1 MNTGT
6 VSGATW
12 TAAGKYGSALIF
24 DGVNDRVTVPD
35 APSLDLTTALT
46 LEAWVYP
53 TAAGGWR
60 TVLSKEMPNA
70 LAYVLYQGYGARL
83 SGAVTIGGT
92 QRKIT
97 TPSTLPLNTWTH
109 LTMTYDSATI
119 RLFVNAVEVSSLGA
133 PGAVMSTANPLSIG
147 GNSVWNNEWF
157 AGRLDEIRIYNR
169 ALTPAQIQTDMK
181 TPVGGTPNPDTTPP
195 TVKMTAPAHGAFVG
209 ASVSVAATATDTVGV
224 ITSGV
229 KSVQFLLDGSPLGLP
244 DTAPPFGLTWTTA
257 GATAGLHT
265 LAARATDA
273 AGNQATSTSI
283 SVTIDRTRPSVAL
296 TAPAAGAT
304 VSSIVTISA
313 NASDNG
319 ALQSVQFTLD
329 GADLG
334 ARDTWA
340 PYSVAW
346 NTSTVTNGTHR
357 LTAIARDT
365 AGNQTT
371 SATVTCNSL
380 QYHHPAD
387 GTSGRAWVQ

>member
-1 MNTGT
+1 
-6 VSGATW
+6 
-12 TAAGKYGSALIF
+12 
-24 DGVNDRVTVPD
+24 
-35 APSLDLTTALT
+35 
-46 LEAWVYP
+46 
-53 TAAGGWR
+53 
-60 TVLSKEMPNA
+60 
-70 LAYVLYQGYGARL
+70 
-83 SGAVTIGGT
+83 
-92 QRKIT
+92 
-97 TPSTLPLNTWTH
+97 
-109 LTMTYDSATI
+109 MTYDGATI
-119 RLFVNAVEVSSLGA
+119 RLFVNAVEVSSLAA

-181 TPVGGTPNPDTTPP
+181 TPVGGTPNPDTTAP

-224 ITSGV
+224 IASGV

-244 DTAPPFGLTWTTA
+244 DTASPFGLTWTTA
-257 GATAGLHT
+257 GTTAGLHT

-319 ALQSVQFTLD
+319 AVQSVQFTVD

-334 ARDTWA
+334 ARDSSA
-340 PYSVAW
+340 PYSIAW
-346 NTSTVTNGTHR
+346 NTSTVANGTHR

-365 AGNQTT
+365 AGNPTT
-371 SATVTCNSL
+371 SATVTVTVSNTTTQPTGLVAAYGFNEVSGTGL
-380 QYHHPAD
+380 TLRGAGVSTAAGGWRSVQLKEIPNASALVHPTDSRARLHPS
-387 GTSGRAWVQ
+387 SGVRNRRLVARAEPEPSRRIASRCPEQLLRV